1 MYKDLISIEKNNTD
15 IQAINNSIKNILS
28 TIRGSVPG
36 IPRFGSELHTLV
48 FSQLDSLTESVAK
61 SMVLSA
67 LTEFEDRINVKS
79 INLKQVPEYN
89 RLVVEITY
97 TYKDSFNNIE
107 TASANI
113 AFNNI

>member
-1 MYKDLISIEKNNTD
+1 MYKDLTSIEKNNTD
-15 IQAINNSIKNILS
+15 IQAINNSIKNILL
-28 TIRGSVPG
+28 TRRGSVPG
-36 IPRFGSELHTLV
+36 IPRFGSELYTLI
-48 FSQLDSLTESVAK
+48 FSQLDSLTETVAK

-89 RLVVEITY
+89 RLIIEIIY
-97 TYKDSFNNIE
+97 TYRDIFNNIE
-107 TASANI
+107 TANANI